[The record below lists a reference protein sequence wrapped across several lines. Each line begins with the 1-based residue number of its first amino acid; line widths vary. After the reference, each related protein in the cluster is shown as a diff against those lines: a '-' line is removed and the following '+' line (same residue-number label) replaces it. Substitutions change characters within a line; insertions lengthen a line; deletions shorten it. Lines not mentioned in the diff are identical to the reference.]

1 VLPPRD
7 TEGFRSLI
15 WPAVIAAVDKYG
27 KRESGCKFSD
37 LVWFGLQQEMEVGP
51 VEISAGGFDPLQV
64 HRVKVCKG
72 IKSLVEYYFEGL

>member
-15 WPAVIAAVDKYG
+15 WPAVVIAAVDKDG
-27 KRESGCKFSD
+27 KRESGCKFSN

-51 VEISAGGFDPLQV
+51 VEISAGWVWPIASAPGQ
-64 HRVKVCKG
+64 
-72 IKSLVEYYFEGL
+72 SL